1 MSDDAFGPL
10 EEAFFAAGEAHHHSE
25 EGSASDHEVYVDS
38 EPHRPLSLRSLG
50 LRLETALAAVGA
62 RFALLGRLLE
72 LRVVV
77 AVSSCAEQALHA
89 TAFRIIGAR
98 PISTRV
104 HTFIPRL
111 TRNPVLVR
119 ASLVVLAFT
128 AATFPAA
135 AVLAATGA
143 I

>member
-10 EEAFFAAGEAHHHSE
+10 EDAFFAAGDAYESHGAENAAVEEHHVEDQRH
-25 EGSASDHEVYVDS
+25 
-38 EPHRPLSLRSLG
+38 LSLR
-50 LRLETALAAVGA
+50 LRAHTARLQTALTAARSRVL
-62 RFALLGRLLE
+62 LLGRLVQ
-72 LRVVV
+72 LRVAV
-77 AVSSCAEQALHA
+77 AMSTCADHA
-89 TAFRIIGAR
+89 VYASAFRVIGAR
-98 PISTRV
+98 PIGTRV

-135 AVLAATGA
+135 AVLAAAGA